1 MTHAVTP
8 AEELQRTWALAAADA
23 DAAMD
28 LFYANL
34 FANAPEVRPLFDNA
48 TMPEQKRKLA
58 AAISLV
64 VKSPDLPDSIT
75 TALQD
80 MGRRHVGYGVEDR
93 HYDAVGAALI
103 QTLDTALGDAFT
115 PAARDAWTG
124 AYGAISGQMKTGAAA
139 GSTHAA
145 Q

>member
-1 MTHAVTP
+1 MTHAATP
-8 AEELQRTWALAAADA
+8 AQELQRTWALAAADA

-28 LFYANL
+28 LFYATL
-34 FANAPEVRPLFDNA
+34 FENAPEVRPLFEHA

-75 TALQD
+75 GALQD
-80 MGRRHVGYGVEDR
+80 MGRRHMGYGVEDQ

-103 QTLDTALGDAFT
+103 QTLETALGEAFT

-124 AYGAISGQMKTGAAA
+124 AYAAVSGHMKAGAAS
-139 GSTHAA
+139 GKPVAA
-145 Q
+145 E